1 MVRAVADGIRFFLK
15 WAALTAGILLF
26 GTIAIVAFRWPESRP
41 RPDDLM
47 PALLVFAVFYV
58 SAGIVGGLV
67 ALACR
72 SMFRRTG
79 FAPREIR

>member
-1 MVRAVADGIRFFLK
+1 VADALRFFLK

-26 GTIAIVAFRWPESRP
+26 GSIAMVAFRWPESRP
-41 RPDDLM
+41 DELM
-47 PALLVFAVFYV
+47 PALLVFAVFDA

-72 SMFRRTG
+72 GMFRRT
-79 FAPREIR
+79 